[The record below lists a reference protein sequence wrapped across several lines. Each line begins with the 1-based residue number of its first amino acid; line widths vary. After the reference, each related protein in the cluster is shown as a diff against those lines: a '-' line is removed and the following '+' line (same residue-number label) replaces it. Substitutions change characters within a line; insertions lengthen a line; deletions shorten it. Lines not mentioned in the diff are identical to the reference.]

1 MPKGKESDCTVGLE
15 IKEGFVDIH
24 THILPG
30 VDDGA
35 PTMEHALKLLR
46 IAKKNGTAAVVMTPH
61 HRGRF
66 RSNTPQLLRQRF
78 LELCAQAEKEIP
90 DMKLFLG
97 NEAAHERELGDKV
110 AEGRVLPLN
119 DSNYVLVE
127 FDYNSSR
134 IQVYEETM
142 SLIGSGYTPIIAH
155 AERYEIFRKSKDLAR
170 DLLYVGA
177 LIQLNADS
185 IMGKCGFAT
194 KWLCH
199 RLLKKGMVHFVA
211 SDGHDAKERPPVLKE
226 CFEYV
231 AKRYGED
238 YARQIFRENAVEL
251 LTGKW
256 R

>member
-1 MPKGKESDCTVGLE
+1 MGEHQQS
-15 IKEGFVDIH
+15 GFVDIH
-24 THILPG
+24 THLLFG

-35 PTMEHALKLLR
+35 ADLRQSMELLAMAR
-46 IAKKNGTAAVVMTPH
+46 ENGTTAVVLTPH

-66 RSNTPQLLRQRF
+66 RQNTPQQLRSRF
-78 LELCAQAEKEIP
+78 QELAERVKTEIP
-90 DMKLFLG
+90 DMKLYLG

-110 AEGRVLPLN
+110 AEGRVLSLN
-119 DSNYVLVE
+119 DSNYVLLE
-127 FDYNSSR
+127 FDFNSSR
-134 IQVYEETM
+134 VQVVEETM

-155 AERYEIFRKSKDLAR
+155 AERYDIFRKNKKLPEE
-170 DLLYVGA
+170 LLYVGA

-185 IMGKCGFAT
+185 ILGKCGFAT
-194 KWLCH
+194 KRVCH

-211 SDGHDAKERPPVLKE
+211 SDAHDPKERPPVLKE

-231 AKRYGED
+231 SKRYGED
-238 YARQIFRENAVEL
+238 YAWSIFRDNALDL